1 MNLPSCCFPQLNTQA
16 QNKCRLHSFVE
27 CVSLQSDF
35 DLWLYQ
41 LCFGLTRPP
50 WSVGCYYHDSVVP
63 HCPVCCFVV
72 WTDTML
78 SLTRSNYGGIMAVSH
93 QNYEGSWLSVTR
105 TMRDH
110 GCQSPELWGIMAVNH
125 QNCEGSWLSVTRP
138 VRDHGY
144 QSLELWGI
152 MAVNHQ
158 NYDGLWMS
166 ITRTMRDHG
175 YQSPELWGI
184 MDVNHQNYEGSWL
197 SITRT
202 MRGYGCQS
210 PNDENTTSSIVRES
224 LHEGHEGHESRQ
236 ICSRTEE

>member
-110 GCQSPELWGIMAVNH
+110 GCQSPELW
-125 QNCEGSWLSVTRP
+125 
-138 VRDHGY
+138 RDHGC
-144 QSLELWGI
+144 
-152 MAVNHQ
+152 
-158 NYDGLWMS
+158 
-166 ITRTMRDHG
+166 
-175 YQSPELWGI
+175 QSPELWGI
-184 MDVNHQNYEGSWL
+184 MAVNHQNYEGSWL

-202 MRGYGCQS
+202 MRDHGYQS
-210 PNDENTTSSIVRES
+210 SELWGIMAVN
-224 LHEGHEGHESRQ
+224 H
-236 ICSRTEE
+236 